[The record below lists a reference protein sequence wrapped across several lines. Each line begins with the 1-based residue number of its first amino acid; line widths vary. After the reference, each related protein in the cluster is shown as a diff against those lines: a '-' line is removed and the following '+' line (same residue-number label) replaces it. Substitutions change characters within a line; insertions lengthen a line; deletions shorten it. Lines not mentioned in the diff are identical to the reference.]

1 MATYRIGCGQITWR
15 NVPEEQVLAEIAQAG
30 YEGMPPALDPD
41 TPASEVIARL
51 DAHGLKPAPPYFGA
65 SFWEPDEE
73 RVILDQAP
81 AIARW
86 VRHLGCTELYVA
98 AIGGGHR
105 SPSGKSRRAVAGH
118 VGPEDAMSER
128 ELDQFARVLSE
139 FAHITH
145 NEGVTTCF
153 HNHVGTVIETADEL
167 DQLLTRADDDVVF
180 LGLDTGHLAWAG
192 ANPVEICQRYAD
204 RIRTLHLKDV
214 DESVRRQGVE
224 ANWDYDTFVRH
235 GIFAELGEGDVDFT
249 GVLAVLEDID
259 FDGWLI
265 VETDVTQKPTALE
278 SATISRN
285 YLRSIGV

>member
-15 NVPEEQVLAEIAQAG
+15 DAPLDSVLADIAKAG
-30 YEGMPPALDPD
+30 YEGTPPKLTTDV
-41 TPASEVIARL
+41 PASDVIARL
-51 DAHGLKPAPPYFGA
+51 DAHGLEPAPPYFGA
-65 SFWEPDEE
+65 SFWEPDQE

-86 VRHLGCTELYVA
+86 VRALGCTELYVA
-98 AIGGGHR
+98 AGGGGHLA
-105 SPSGKSRRAVAGH
+105 PSGTTRREVAGH
-118 VGPEDAMSER
+118 VGPEDAMTER

-139 FAHITH
+139 FAHITRE
-145 NEGVTTCF
+145 EGVATCF

-167 DQLLTRADDDVVF
+167 DQLLTRADDEVVF

-192 ANPVEICQRYAD
+192 ADPVAVCRRYAG

-214 DESVRRQGVE
+214 SEAVRRRGVE
-224 ANWDYDTFVRH
+224 ERWDYDTFVQH
-235 GIFAELGEGDVDFT
+235 GIFAELGEGNVDFP
-249 GVLAVLEDID
+249 GIIAALDDVD

-278 SATISRN
+278 SATISRA
-285 YLRSIGV
+285 YLRGIGL

>member
-15 NVPEEQVLAEIAQAG
+15 DAPEAAVLTDIAKAG
-30 YEGMPPALDPD
+30 YEGTPPKLRLEV
-41 TPASEVIARL
+41 PATEVIARL

-73 RVILDQAP
+73 RDILDQAA

-86 VRHLGCTELYVA
+86 VRELGCADLYVA
-98 AIGGGHR
+98 AGGGGHLA
-105 SPSGKSRRAVAGH
+105 PAGTSRRDVAGH
-118 VGPEDAMSER
+118 VSPEDAMTER

-139 FAHITH
+139 FAHITRD
-145 NEGVTTCF
+145 EGVTTCF

-167 DQLLTRADDDVVF
+167 DQLLTRADDEVVY

-192 ANPVEICQRYAD
+192 ADSVDVCRRYAG

-214 DESVRRQGVE
+214 DDAVRRRGVE
-224 ANWDYDTFVRH
+224 EQWDYDTFVRH
-235 GIFAELGEGDVDFT
+235 GVFAELGEGDVDFPAIVSVLD
-249 GVLAVLEDID
+249 GVD

-278 SATISRN
+278 SATISRD
-285 YLRSIGV
+285 YLRGIGL